1 MRHPCESGFTLV
13 ELVVILI
20 VTGILAV
27 AVVPR
32 FFGNEFEE
40 RGFHDGLKAAL
51 QHARHMAIASRRFVC
66 VTNTN
71 STGPAASVAV
81 TMDTLVPEG
90 NEANAVV
97 CAVGASTV
105 AVDLP
110 AALQGCA
117 ASAVNATNAICAPN
131 GVTLGGDS
139 VIFDPLGRSVTAAKG
154 LAAVVTLTVS
164 NEANIT
170 VQPET
175 GWVQ

>member
-51 QHARHMAIASRRFVC
+51 QHARHMAIASRRYVC

-71 STGPAASVAV
+71 GAGAGAMV
-81 TMDTLVPEG
+81 TVMMDTNLPEAG
-90 NEANAVV
+90 TAPVN
-97 CAVGASTV
+97 CTV

-110 AALQGCA
+110 ATRQGCA
-117 ASAVNATNAICAPN
+117 ANAVCAPN
-131 GVTLGGDS
+131 GVALGGGG
-139 VIFDPLGRSVTAAKG
+139 VIFDPLGRSVTNGKA

>member
-51 QHARHMAIASRRFVC
+51 QHARHMAIASRRYVC

-81 TMDTLVPEG
+81 TMDTRVPEG
-90 NEANAVV
+90 TEGNNVV
-97 CAVGASTV
+97 CAVGGNTV
-105 AVDLP
+105 AIDLP
-110 AALQGCA
+110 APRAGC
-117 ASAVNATNAICAPN
+117 ATNAVCAPN
-131 GVTLGGDS
+131 GVALGGGS

-154 LAAVVTLTVS
+154 LAAVATLTVS

>member
-1 MRHPCESGFTLV
+1 MRRAYESGFTLV

-51 QHARHMAIASRRFVC
+51 QHARHMAVASRRYVC
-66 VTNTN
+66 VSNTN
-71 STGPAASVAV
+71 GTGPAATAVV
-81 TMDTLVPEG
+81 TMDTRVPEG
-90 NEANAVV
+90 NEGNNVV
-97 CAVGASTV
+97 CTVGANTV
-105 AVDLP
+105 AIDLP
-110 AALQGCA
+110 ATRAGC
-117 ASAVNATNAICAPN
+117 ATNAVCAPN
-131 GVTLGGDS
+131 GVALGGGS
-139 VIFDPLGRSVTAAKG
+139 VIFDPLGRSVTAAKV
-154 LAAVVTLTVS
+154 LAAAATLSVS